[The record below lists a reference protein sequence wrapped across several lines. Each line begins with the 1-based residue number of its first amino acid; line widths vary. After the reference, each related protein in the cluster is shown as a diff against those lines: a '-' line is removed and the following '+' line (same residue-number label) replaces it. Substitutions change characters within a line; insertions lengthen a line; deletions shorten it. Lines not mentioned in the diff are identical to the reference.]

1 MSRFPLRLAR
11 TLVSLGFAFAAPAAA
26 GQPAPTTTYTS
37 FDAVPGKSLQIR
49 FYGSTSNHPT
59 VLSRLGRQIGNVLLQ
74 RWFRRREADVPAAR
88 LGEGK
93 AVYAIGDIHGR
104 LDLLEQTLA
113 LVVEDAQRHPKDVAR
128 SLVFVGDYSDRGPD
142 SRGVIERLRD
152 DPLLGFATVRLMG
165 NHEDALLRFLDG
177 HSDGLG
183 WLTYGGLETLMSY
196 GVPVRALPAD
206 SVAAEELRRAT
217 KAALPAGHEAF
228 LRQCSFHHVEDD
240 YVFVHAGIR
249 PGRVLDRQ
257 SPQDLLWIRDE
268 FLRSVAPLPGSVI
281 VHGHTICDDPQDSG
295 ASYQY

>member
-1 MSRFPLRLAR
+1 M
-11 TLVSLGFAFAAPAAA
+11 
-26 GQPAPTTTYTS
+26 
-37 FDAVPGKSLQIR
+37 
-49 FYGSTSNHPT
+49 
-59 VLSRLGRQIGNVLLQ
+59 LQ

-128 SLVFVGDYSDRGPD
+128 SLVFVGDYIDRGPD
-142 SRGVIERLRD
+142 SRGVIERLLD
-152 DPLLGFATVRLMG
+152 DPLPGFATVRLMG

-206 SVAAEELRRAT
+206 SVAAEELRRAA

-281 VHGHTICDDPQDSG
+281 VHGHTICDDPQDLGHRINIDTGAFGSG
-295 ASYQY
+295 RLTTLVLRGSARGFLCTASEGVRASEGLFNGFRKHL